1 MDTIIVLMEK
11 DEKTGFL
18 EREIF
23 GITISEN
30 EEFLV
35 NLYVQSSLLYIRLAA
50 DRETK
55 DWEYEAI
62 FDYFDTSVFDGKVKS
77 FTEITDTYDPTW
89 EAVLDFDEGD
99 PEGTCENVRTI
110 LHLFKE
116 ELYDVYETIKDKE
129 EEYTDE
135 E

>member
-35 NLYVQSSLLYIRLAA
+35 NLYVQSSKLYIRLST

-55 DWEYEAI
+55 DWEYDAI
-62 FDYFDTSVFDGKVKS
+62 FDYFDSDVFEGKVKS
-77 FTEITDTYDPTW
+77 FTEVTDTYDPTW
-89 EAVLDFDEGD
+89 EAVLDFDETD
-99 PEGTCENVRTI
+99 VEGTCGNVRTI
-110 LHLFKE
+110 LSIFKN
-116 ELYDVYETIKDKE
+116 ELYDVYDTIKDKE
-129 EEYTDE
+129 DEYTNE